1 MSYKDKYI
9 ARDNA
14 YGVDVRSRIVS
25 RNRDNI
31 NSTITQ
37 SPSYY
42 QVNVLNKT
50 VPCDMLII
58 DNSDSKDLKNFAV
71 PFDSEFSLGDTIH
84 WKDNH
89 WLAIHF
95 DEMSEVY
102 KRGILRKCFTTLKWL
117 NSEGKVKETWFTYSG
132 ESTSNFGVDE
142 GRFIVLDKDRRQII
156 IKNDKEISNDLD
168 NDSRFIFDDRA
179 WKVTS
184 IDRLESNL
192 MYLVLNADQINTATD
207 NVELRI
213 ANYYG
218 NIATHE
224 INVLSGTSLTL
235 SPNFPLQ
242 LQVEVRNRD
251 QIVPS
256 PTLSFSSKDES
267 ICTVNQNG
275 LLTPI
280 SEGLTSIIVQ
290 FKDIQSVIS
299 VKVVQ
304 EQTYNYTVEIIDDSS
319 NPFVIYRG
327 KSKEFKAV
335 FKDNGIAYEDNG
347 LAYEDNGLFSL
358 TTNLATITLQGDNRC
373 VLQANSVG
381 KVTLKVVGSHAETTK
396 EITIKSIL

>member
-9 ARDNA
+9 TRDNM
-14 YGVDVRSRIVS
+14 YGADVRSRIVS
-25 RNRDNI
+25 RNRDNF
-31 NSTITQ
+31 NSTIAQ

-42 QVNVLNKT
+42 QVSVLNKT

-84 WKDNH
+84 WKDSY

-102 KRGILRKCFTTLKWL
+102 KRGILRKCLSTLKWL
-117 NSEGKVKETWFTYSG
+117 NESGEVKETWFTYSG

-156 IKNDKEISNDLD
+156 IKNNKDTSKDID

-184 IDRLESNL
+184 IDKLEENL
-192 MYLVLNADQINTATD
+192 MYLVLNADQINTAKD

-218 NIATHE
+218 NAAAYE
-224 INVLSGTSLTL
+224 VNVLNGTSLTL
-235 SPNFPLQ
+235 SPNTPLM
-242 LQVEVRNRD
+242 LHVEVKNRD
-251 QIVPS
+251 QVVPS
-256 PTLSFSSKDES
+256 PTLSFSSADES
-267 ICTVNQNG
+267 ICTVDQNG
-275 LLTPI
+275 LLTPLT
-280 SEGLTSIIVQ
+280 EGLTSIVVQ
-290 FKDIQSVIS
+290 FKDIETVITVEV
-299 VKVVQ
+299 VKEQ
-304 EQTYNYTVEIIDDSS
+304 EQTHNYTVEIIDDSS

-347 LAYEDNGLFSL
+347 IFSL
-358 TTNLATITLQGDNRC
+358 TTNLVTITSQGDNRC
-373 VLQANSVG
+373 VLQANSIG
-381 KVTLKVVGSHAETTK
+381 KVALKVVGSHAETTK

>member
-9 ARDNA
+9 TRDNI
-14 YGVDVRSRIVS
+14 YGADVRTRIVS
-25 RNRDNI
+25 RNRDNF
-31 NSTITQ
+31 NSTIAQ

-50 VPCDMLII
+50 VPYDMLII

-84 WKDNH
+84 WKGSY

-102 KRGILRKCFTTLKWL
+102 KRGILRKCLSTLKWL
-117 NSEGKVKETWFTYSG
+117 NKSGEVKETWFTYSG

-142 GRFIVLDKDRRQII
+142 GRYIVLDKDRRQII
-156 IKNDKEISNDLD
+156 IKNNKDTSKDIN

-184 IDRLESNL
+184 IDKLEENL
-192 MYLVLNADQINTATD
+192 IYLVLNADQINTAKD

-218 NIATHE
+218 NVAAYEVNIL
-224 INVLSGTSLTL
+224 NGTSLTL
-235 SPNFPLQ
+235 SPNIPLM
-242 LQVEVRNRD
+242 LHVEVRNRD
-251 QIVPS
+251 QVIPS
-256 PTLSFSSKDES
+256 PTLSFSSADDS
-267 ICTVNQNG
+267 ICTVDQNG
-275 LLTPI
+275 LLTPL
-280 SEGLTSIIVQ
+280 SEGLTSIVVQ
-290 FKDIQSVIS
+290 FKDIETVIT

-304 EQTYNYTVEIIDDSS
+304 EQEQTHNYTIEIIDDSS

-327 KSKEFKAV
+327 KSKEFRVV
-335 FKDNGIAYEDNG
+335 FKDNGIVYEDNG
-347 LAYEDNGLFSL
+347 IFSL
-358 TTNLATITLQGDNRC
+358 TTNIATITSQGDNRC
-373 VLQANSVG
+373 ILQANSVG
-381 KVTLKVVGSHAETTK
+381 KVALKVVGSHAETTK